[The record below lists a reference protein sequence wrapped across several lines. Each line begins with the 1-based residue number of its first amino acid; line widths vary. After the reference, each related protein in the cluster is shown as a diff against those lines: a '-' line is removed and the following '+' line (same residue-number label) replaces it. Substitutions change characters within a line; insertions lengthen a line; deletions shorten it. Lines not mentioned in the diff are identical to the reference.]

1 VGYGPK
7 MFQSMLRFQR
17 LIKIAKEAAVR
28 QSLPELALAAGYADQ
43 AHMTREFRRFTG
55 TQPTA
60 LLRSAEC
67 TLRMSDLFKT

>member
-1 VGYGPK
+1 
-7 MFQSMLRFQR
+7 MLRFQR